1 MRNVLD
7 SIWWWTRL
15 VVLVLVGVYILALLF
30 NNSGQTA
37 TLWYWVGRQSDN
49 IPIITI
55 VLVSFLAGGV
65 VSITAWALT
74 SAMLTYRRTREER
87 RGHAER
93 ERLEAMHRKA
103 GMLRTKPAPTPVVR
117 RPPEDRPRTLP
128 SLDATPDETN
138 ARFDDDE
145 AAPTSFPRGDESVD
159 ETTDEPPMT
168 EPTSLPMP
176 PMPLAARPAEPA
188 SNLSGRR
195 RVGCRTPTWRW
206 RRRRSDDAGAAS
218 IPNLDGKT
226 IGIYTLAE
234 AAGARAKAGTGGTFP
249 WLQGRSKLRP
259 CCDRAIDQPRKGR
272 GPVRICLEE

>member
-87 RGHAER
+87 RGRAER

-176 PMPLAARPAEPA
+176 PMPLAARPAEP
-188 SNLSGRR
+188 LS
-195 RVGCRTPTWRW
+195 PE
-206 RRRRSDDAGAAS
+206 AAS
-218 IPNLDGKT
+218 DVDAD
-226 IGIYTLAE
+226 LAMAPSPLIE
-234 AAGARAKAGTGGTFP
+234 RAIATAETGPDLADRVDPPADPQAARDARNERILGARLPPPSPPPAGG
-249 WLQGRSKLRP
+249 
-259 CCDRAIDQPRKGR
+259 
-272 GPVRICLEE
+272 